1 MSIPLP
7 LLLSMAFRLFTDRLH
22 ARLADE
28 GHAEI
33 RPAHGYAISRL
44 VTTGGETAVE
54 LAGYL
59 GVTKQGAAHII
70 RELETWGYA
79 ERARHPTDGRA
90 QLIVATARGRAL
102 VARVAEI
109 WAEEESHMPELDTVR
124 TALRSYVDEN
134 GDGRTP
140 MRPVW

>member
-1 MSIPLP
+1 MPLP
-7 LLLSMAFRLFTDRLH
+7 LLLSMTFRLFTDRLH
-22 ARLADE
+22 ARLAEE
-28 GHAEI
+28 GHPEI

-44 VTTGGETAVE
+44 VVTDGQTAVD
-54 LAGYL
+54 LAAYL
-59 GVTKQGAAHII
+59 GVTKQGAAHLT

-79 ERARHPTDGRA
+79 TRTRHPTDGRA

-109 WAEEESHMPELDTVR
+109 WAEEESRMPELDTVR
-124 TALRSYVDEN
+124 AALRSYVDDN